1 MLDVLNNASS
11 EVILPVFNEIILFPP
26 FFKTLPILKT
36 EDYD

>member
-11 EVILPVFNEIILFPP
+11 EVILPVFNEISLFPL
-26 FFKTLPILKT
+26 FITLRVLKT